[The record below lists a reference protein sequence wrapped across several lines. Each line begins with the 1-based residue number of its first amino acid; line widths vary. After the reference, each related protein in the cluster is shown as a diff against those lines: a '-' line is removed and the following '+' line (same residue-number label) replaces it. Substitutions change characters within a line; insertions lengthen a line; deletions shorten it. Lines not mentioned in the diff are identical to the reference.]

1 MVNISVSSWSL
12 HREIPAIWQK
22 DAPSKISLVDFPRLC
37 VEQLGVD
44 AVELWQMHFLSADQ
58 NYAEKVKN
66 ALDRSG
72 VRVVNIPVDSG
83 YAAEPD
89 PEKRSG
95 SFEIIRRWFHVAEY
109 LGSPFIRVNT
119 GAGEGEESLRRAI
132 DGYGELVK
140 TAEETGVD
148 LLIENHGGI
157 SASAHNI
164 VKIIE
169 KVGSEH
175 LKACPDFGNFP
186 SEVRYDELQK
196 LAKYAALVHVKT
208 HGSDERGEP
217 RPVDIGRCVDL
228 FRKRGFSG
236 YYSIEF
242 AGKGNQVEGV
252 KRAVAELRRYL

>member
-1 MVNISVSSWSL
+1 MAKISVCSWSL
-12 HREIPAIWQK
+12 HREIPAVWQK
-22 DAPSKISLVDFPRLC
+22 DVPSKFSLVDFPRLC
-37 VEQLGVD
+37 VEEFGVD

-58 NYAEKVKN
+58 DYVEKVKD

-89 PEKRSG
+89 PERRRVG
-95 SFEIIRRWFHVAEY
+95 FEVIRRWFHIAEY

-119 GAGEGEESLRRAI
+119 GVGEGEEDLQRAI
-132 DGYGELVK
+132 DGYKELVK

-157 SASAHNI
+157 SASSDNI

-169 KVGSEH
+169 GVGSEH
-175 LKACPDFGNFP
+175 FRACPDFGNFP
-186 SEVRYDELQK
+186 AEVRYEELQK
-196 LAKYAALVHVKT
+196 VAEYAAIVHVKT
-208 HGSDERGEP
+208 HGLDERGEP
-217 RPVDIGRCVDL
+217 TPVDVGRCVDL
-228 FRKRGFSG
+228 FEKQGFDG
-236 YYSIEF
+236 YYSVEF
-242 AGKGNQVEGV
+242 SGKGKQVEGV